1 MEIESQGF
9 EEVRRG
15 VLRVERDGSIG
26 FGYGLFDERV
36 RTGSVVGGSGPVEEL
51 SAFDEVALGLGGRT
65 VSVAELGEELLRDA
79 V

>member
-1 MEIESQGF
+1 MEIERQGF

-15 VLRVERDGSIG
+15 VLRVEVDGSVG
-26 FGYGLFDERV
+26 FGDGLFDERV
-36 RTGSVVGGSGPVEEL
+36 GTGSVVGGSGPVEEL
-51 SAFDEVALGLGGRT
+51 SAFDEVALGFGGGT